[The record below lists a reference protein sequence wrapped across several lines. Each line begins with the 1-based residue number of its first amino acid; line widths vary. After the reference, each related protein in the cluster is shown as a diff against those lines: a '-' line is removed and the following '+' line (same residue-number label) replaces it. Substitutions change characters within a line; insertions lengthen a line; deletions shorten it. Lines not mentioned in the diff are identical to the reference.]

1 MEQGDYTHL
10 MTKRIRRMLLVCNN
24 YDSFVLEE
32 DGRIE
37 VQIAEEYQQLNLS
50 NPPSIVRAA
59 TMAEALKM
67 IQEGEHFDLIIT
79 MYNLGHSDVFEFG
92 HDVKSLLPDVPIV
105 LLTSFSKEV
114 YQRIL
119 QQSADSIDYIFCWN
133 NSPDLIIAIIKL
145 LEDKLNAAHD
155 ILTEGVQAILLVEDS
170 IRYYSTYLPLLYTL
184 VLKQNSAAIRD
195 ALNEKQQVLRKR
207 ARPKV
212 LMATCYDEAVE
223 LYNRYKNNILGVIS
237 DVGFVIHKG
246 DDPYTE
252 KLDAGIDLCH
262 LIRTDN
268 PTMPF
273 ILQSSQESMRAVA
286 KQLHVGFVVK
296 TSKTLTHE
304 LSEYIEREFGFGD
317 FVVTD
322 PKTHQEIA
330 RASDLEGFE
339 RILATIPSKLFR
351 TLSDNNYLS
360 KWLFA
365 RGMFDVAHVVRPFLI
380 KDDNDI
386 ENIRAINIRTI
397 HEFRIKQALGVVARF
412 NPETYNDTIWFAR
425 LGNGSLGGKARG
437 LAFLNH
443 ILHQYDLY
451 DQWSDVRVL
460 VPRTLVI
467 TTEYFDQF
475 IRQNGLTYVINA
487 DLSDEEILS
496 EFVSSTLPQELTD
509 ALRKFIQVV
518 HKPLAVR
525 SSSKLE
531 DSYYQPFA
539 GVYSTYLIP
548 HTDNEDQQLRLLS
561 KAIKSVYASVY
572 YASSRGYIT
581 ATANVLS
588 EEKMAIVLQEICGS
602 EDGEYYYPTLSGV
615 ARSVNYYPVGHEK
628 TEDGIIKLAFGLGKA
643 VVDGEE
649 VLRFSPAYPQH
660 ALQLSTPELTM
671 QETQKNFFVLNLQPE
686 KFKTSTD
693 DGINLER
700 LRIGENDVRGLRHV
714 VSTYDIEN
722 LRMVDSPAPKGPK
735 YITFAQML
743 KFKTFPVADIGKRLL
758 KIAKDEMKC
767 DVELEFAADIDTEN
781 GIALFNVLQ
790 IRPISSDAL
799 SAEVDWSAIDEEHPL
814 ITSESALGTGYINDV
829 KDIIYLRPE
838 AFDALHT
845 NEMAAE
851 VSQLNKRFQAE
862 GKNYVL
868 IGYGRWGS
876 CISSLGVPVKWSDIS
891 EAKAIVECT
900 LPFFRIDPSQ
910 GTHFFQNLTSFNV
923 GYVHVDAIA
932 HTEDCFDVAQLEALP
947 AEYESQ
953 YIRWIHS
960 QQPLKIIIDGKNSK
974 ALISLPSTSL
984 DSSK

>member
-1 MEQGDYTHL
+1 MEQGDYTRL
-10 MTKRIRRMLLVCNN
+10 MTRRIRRMLLVCNN

-50 NPPSIVRAA
+50 NPPSIVRTE
-59 TMAEALKM
+59 TMEQALDM
-67 IQEGEHFDLIIT
+67 VRQGERFDLIIT
-79 MYNLGHSDVFEFG
+79 MYNLGHSEVFQFG
-92 HDVKSLLPDVPIV
+92 TEMKQLMPDVPIV

-114 YQRIL
+114 YQRMR
-119 QQSADSIDYIFCWN
+119 QQDTSAIDYIFCWN
-133 NSPDLIIAIIKL
+133 NSTDLIIAIIKL
-145 LEDKLNAAHD
+145 MEDKMNADHD
-155 ILTEGVQAILLVEDS
+155 ILVEGVQAILLVEDS

-184 VLKQNSAAIRD
+184 VLQQNSAAIKD

-212 LMATCYDEAVE
+212 LMATCYDEAVQI
-223 LYNRYKNNILGVIS
+223 YQKFKSNILGVIS

-246 DDPYTE
+246 DDPYSE

-262 LIRTDN
+262 LIRHDN

-273 ILQSSQESMRAVA
+273 LLQSSQESMRSVA
-286 KQLHVGFVVK
+286 KQLKVGFVVK
-296 TSKTLTHE
+296 KSKTLTHE

-322 PKTHQEIA
+322 PKTHHEIA

-339 RILATIPSKLFR
+339 HIISTLPAKIFR
-351 TLSDNNYLS
+351 SLSDNNYLS

-365 RGMFDVAHVVRPFLI
+365 RGLFELAHIVRPFLI

-386 ENIRAINIRTI
+386 ENIRAINIRAI
-397 HEFRIKQALGVVARF
+397 HDFRIKQALGVVARF
-412 NPETYNDTIWFAR
+412 NADTYNDTIWFSR

-451 DQWSDVRVL
+451 DEWQDVRVL

-467 TTEYFDQF
+467 TTEYFDKF

-487 DLSDEEILS
+487 DLNDEEILS

-509 ALRKFIQVV
+509 ALRQFIRVV
-518 HKPLAVR
+518 QKPLAVR

-539 GVYSTYLIP
+539 GIYSTYFIP

-602 EDGEYYYPTLSGV
+602 EDGNYYYPTLSGV

-643 VVDGEE
+643 VVDGEQ
-649 VLRFSPAYPQH
+649 VLRFSPAHPQH
-660 ALQLSTPELTM
+660 ALQTSTPELTM
-671 QETQKNFFVLNLQPE
+671 RETQQNFFVLNLQPE

-693 DGINLER
+693 DGANLEYLR
-700 LRIGENDVRGLRHV
+700 LGESEVHGLRHV

-722 LRMVDSPAPKGPK
+722 QRIVDSPIPKGPK
-735 YITFAQML
+735 FITFSQML
-743 KFKTFPVADIGKRLL
+743 KFKTFPIADICKRLL
-758 KIAKDEMKC
+758 QIAKQEMKC
-767 DVELEFAADIDTEN
+767 DVEIEFAADLDHE
-781 GIALFNVLQ
+781 GGVPLFNVLQ
-790 IRPISSDAL
+790 IRPISSDMLQA
-799 SAEVDWSAIDEEHPL
+799 SVDWDSLSVDQPL
-814 ITSESALGTGYINDV
+814 IASSSALGTGWVDGV
-829 KDIIYLRPE
+829 KDIVYLKAE
-838 AFDALHT
+838 TFDTMHT
-845 NEMAAE
+845 QQMANT

-891 EAKAIVECT
+891 EAKTLVECT
-900 LPFFRIDPSQ
+900 LPDFRIDPSQ

-923 GYVHVDAIA
+923 GYVHIDPYGRQ
-932 HTEDCFDVAQLEALP
+932 DDLFDHAQLDALP
-947 AEYESQ
+947 AEYEDQ
-953 YIRWIHS
+953 YIRWIHVN
-960 QQPLKIIIDGKNSK
+960 QPIQIIVDGKNNK
-974 ALISLPSTSL
+974 ALISLTSSAL
-984 DSSK
+984 GK